1 MQTDILL
8 EKFFE
13 TDRWTYAIK
22 TAVEKDIDKSLL
34 KKLTDPRERMKIY
47 HAIKNDEYIIA
58 PPHEARIPKD
68 NGEFRTV
75 YVNENIDRVILSIA
89 NDLFFELYP
98 ELIHER
104 CKSYQKHIGCGKIV
118 QNISKIV
125 QNIESENIGIKVD
138 LSKYFD
144 SVPIEYIDKIFNYME
159 SKTGKSKILNIVKTY
174 YHTNTIIDFDKNI
187 IEKYSSLRQ
196 GCAVAAFLADSVLFD
211 IDEFISNNYDVYYV
225 RYSDDILILG
235 RDWQKAYDKLSEMLN
250 CKNLTLNPKK
260 VEKLYKH
267 KWFKFLGFTI
277 KNDKISL
284 SKSRIKT
291 FQSEI
296 EKRTLENPNDNIA
309 VITKRI
315 NHYLYKGN
323 GEFSWAT
330 SVLPIINIDADI
342 NTLNNFV
349 MDAIRAAT
357 TKKIKI
363 GGLGF
368 DENASDKTILRGK
381 GNNVKHNKEKIPII
395 TNYTTLKC
403 MQNAMLTN
411 RQAYETLVRNM

>member
-1 MQTDILL
+1 MHDILL

-13 TDRWTYAIK
+13 TDRWSTAI
-22 TAVEKDIDKSLL
+22 AVANNKDIDMSLL
-34 KKLTDPRERMKIY
+34 KKLTDPRERVNIY
-47 HAIKNDEYIIA
+47 RQIKNNEYVIA

-68 NGEFRTV
+68 DGTFRTV
-75 YVNENIDRVILSIA
+75 YINENTDRIFLSIA
-89 NDLFFELYP
+89 NDLFFELCP

-118 QNISKIV
+118 QNVSQVIQSI
-125 QNIESENIGIKVD
+125 NTDEIGIKID

-144 SVPIEYIDKIFNYME
+144 SVPIEYIDDIFNHIE
-159 SKTGKSKILNIVKTY
+159 TKLGKSKILDIVKIY
-174 YHTNTIIDFDKNI
+174 YHTNTVIDFDKNV

-196 GCAVAAFLADSVLFD
+196 GCAVAAFLADSVLHD
-211 IDEFISNNYDVYYV
+211 IDDFISNNYDVYYV

-235 RDWQKAYDKLSEMLN
+235 NEWQTAYEQLSKMLN
-250 CKNLTLNPKK
+250 AKSLTLNPKK
-260 VEKLYKH
+260 VEKLH
-267 KWFKFLGFTI
+267 KQTWFKFLGFTI
-277 KNDKISL
+277 KNDRISL

-296 EKRTLENPNDNIA
+296 EKRTICAPNNNIST
-309 VITKRI
+309 ITKRI

-330 SVLPIINIDADI
+330 SVLPIINVEQDI
-342 NTLNNFV
+342 NTLNSFV
-349 MDAIRAAT
+349 MDAIRAAVT
-357 TKKIKI
+357 GKTKI

-368 DENASDKTILRGK
+368 DEHATNKTILRGK
-381 GNNVKHNKEKIPII
+381 GNNVKTNKEKIPILN
-395 TNYTTLKC
+395 NYTTIKC